1 VVKYGERIQVRLK
14 EKDMEIVN
22 RIKKEFS
29 LSSDSEAIRFI
40 INLWWKSLGSEAVDE
55 EKLGEILARRMTNP
69 D

>member
-1 VVKYGERIQVRLK
+1 VVKYGERIQVRLGEEDAKIVKKVK
-14 EKDMEIVN
+14 EG
-22 RIKKEFS
+22 FS
-29 LSSDSEAIRFI
+29 LSSDSEAVRFI

>member
-29 LSSDSEAIRFI
+29 LSSDSEAVRFI

>member
-22 RIKKEFS
+22 RIKEEFS
-29 LSSDSEAIRFI
+29 LSSDSEAVRFI
-40 INLWWKSLGSEAVDE
+40 INLWWKSLGTEAVDE
-55 EKLGEILARRMTNP
+55 EELGEILARRMTNS

>member
-1 VVKYGERIQVRLK
+1 VADYKERIQVRLK
-14 EKDMEIVN
+14 EEDMEIVN

-29 LSSDSEAIRFI
+29 LSSDSEAVRFI
-40 INLWWKSLGSEAVDE
+40 INLWWKSLGTEAVDE

>member
-1 VVKYGERIQVRLK
+1 MAKYGERIQVRLK

-22 RIKKEFS
+22 RIKEEFS
-29 LSSDSEAIRFI
+29 LSSDSEAVRFI

>member
-1 VVKYGERIQVRLK
+1 MVKYGERIQVRLK